1 MILIKNAEVYAPEYL
16 GKKEIL
22 ICGNQI
28 EKIADTITLA
38 TSAEVEIIDAK
49 GKVVVPGFIDNH
61 VHVLGGGGEGGF
73 ATRTPEIVLS
83 QITKAGITT
92 VIGLLGTDGMARSLG
107 SLVAKING
115 LRAEGVSA
123 YAMTGAYQVP
133 SPSLTGSAKTDIL
146 YIDSMIGSGEIAMS
160 DHRSSQPTYEEMMH
174 IISETRVAGM
184 LSGKAGV
191 TIVHMGDGKRG
202 LEYLFRMEEETELP
216 LDCVLP
222 THICRSERL
231 LEEGIRYAKNGGYI
245 DVTADLKEGSDPED
259 VCLPWNAI
267 VKALAE
273 EVDET
278 HISMSSDGQGS
289 LPIFDEGKKLIGLGV
304 GDVEALHTSFVHL
317 VKRGTPLET
326 ALKVITSNPADLFK
340 LKTKGHI
347 AEGMDADITF
357 LTENDLQV
365 DTVLAMGKVMVENG
379 KVIVKGTFE

>member
-22 ICGNQI
+22 ICGNRI
-28 EKIADTITLA
+28 EKIADTIILE

-146 YIDSMIGSGEIAMS
+146 YIDPMIGSGEIAMS
-160 DHRSSQPTYEEMMH
+160 DHRSSQPTYEEMMR

-202 LEYLFRMEEETELP
+202 LEYLFRMKDETELP

-231 LEEGIRYAKNGGYI
+231 LEEGICYAKNGGYI

-267 VKALAE
+267 AKALAE
-273 EVDET
+273 GVDET

-289 LPIFDEGKKLIGLGV
+289 LPIFDENKKLIGLGV

-317 VKRGTPLET
+317 VKRGIPLET

-340 LKTKGHI
+340 LKTKGRI

-365 DTVLAMGKVMVENG
+365 DTVLAMGRVMVENG